1 MNINGIIIKGI
12 GGFYYVEAAD
22 GIVYECKARGVF
34 RKEKITPLAGVEITV
49 ESNNKNSIDKILERR
64 NFFKRPPISNVDTLV
79 IVSSVCD
86 PRPNLLII
94 DRLTAV
100 ASYKNVEP
108 IIVFTKDD
116 LQSANEFAKIYT
128 NAGFKTFAVSNET
141 GEGIEK
147 VKSIID
153 GGITVFTGNSG
164 VGKSSLINRMYP
176 DFCLETGE
184 ISRKLGRGRHTTRH
198 VELFKVGRKQLLC
211 LNGAFA
217 LCLCNLLLNK
227 VGKSDGI
234 TADFVCRRNYNG
246 IRRINTSL
254 TLGVK
259 RRKAVYTV
267 TPEFNSVRPALMSL
281 SISSSCSTVSPTVS
295 VILLAISSSGGI
307 VSCKAASTEQ
317 TTARTLPSTR

>member
-34 RKEKITPLAGVEITV
+34 RKEKITPLAGDRVEITV

-64 NFFKRPPISNVDTLV
+64 NFFKRPPIANVDTLV

-116 LQSANEFAKIYT
+116 LQSANEFVKIYT

-198 VELFKVGRKQLLC
+198 VELFKVGSGYIADTPGFSSLDFETNDLIKKDEL
-211 LNGAFA
+211 AF
-217 LCLCNLLLNK
+217 CFP
-227 VGKSDGI
+227 
-234 TADFVCRRNYNG
+234 DFVDYIGSCRFSTCAHVNDKGCSLVEAVKNGDVERTRHESYVTMYNE
-246 IRRINTSL
+246 
-254 TLGVK
+254 VK
-259 RRKAVYTV
+259 DIKDWQ
-267 TPEFNSVRPALMSL
+267 L
-281 SISSSCSTVSPTVS
+281 
-295 VILLAISSSGGI
+295 
-307 VSCKAASTEQ
+307 
-317 TTARTLPSTR
+317 

>member
-34 RKEKITPLAGVEITV
+34 RKEKITPLAGDRVEITV

-64 NFFKRPPISNVDTLV
+64 NFFKRPPIANVDTLV

-116 LQSANEFAKIYT
+116 LQSANEFVKIYT

-153 GGITVFTGNSG
+153 GGITVFTVNSG

-198 VELFKVGRKQLLC
+198 VELFKVGSGYIADTPGFSSLDFETNDLIKKDELAFCFPDFAYYIGSCRFSTCAHVNNKGCSLVEAVKSGDVERTRHESYVTMYNEVKDIKDWQL
-211 LNGAFA
+211 
-217 LCLCNLLLNK
+217 
-227 VGKSDGI
+227 
-234 TADFVCRRNYNG
+234 
-246 IRRINTSL
+246 
-254 TLGVK
+254 
-259 RRKAVYTV
+259 
-267 TPEFNSVRPALMSL
+267 
-281 SISSSCSTVSPTVS
+281 
-295 VILLAISSSGGI
+295 
-307 VSCKAASTEQ
+307 
-317 TTARTLPSTR
+317 

>member
-34 RKEKITPLAGVEITV
+34 RKEKITPLAGDRVEITV

-64 NFFKRPPISNVDTLV
+64 NFFKRPPIANVDTLV

-86 PRPNLLII
+86 PKPNLLII

-116 LQSANEFAKIYT
+116 LQSANEFVKIYT

-198 VELFKVGRKQLLC
+198 VELFKVGSGYIADTPGFSSLDFETNDLIKKDEL
-211 LNGAFA
+211 AFCFPDFTDYIGSCRFSTCA
-217 LCLCNLLLNK
+217 HVNDKGCNLVEAVKNGD
-227 VGKSDGI
+227 VERTRHESYV
-234 TADFVCRRNYNG
+234 TMYNE
-246 IRRINTSL
+246 
-254 TLGVK
+254 VK
-259 RRKAVYTV
+259 DIKDWQ
-267 TPEFNSVRPALMSL
+267 L
-281 SISSSCSTVSPTVS
+281 
-295 VILLAISSSGGI
+295 
-307 VSCKAASTEQ
+307 
-317 TTARTLPSTR
+317 

>member
-34 RKEKITPLAGVEITV
+34 RKEKITPLAGDRVEITV

-64 NFFKRPPISNVDTLV
+64 NFFKRPPIANVDTLV

-116 LQSANEFAKIYT
+116 LQSANEFVKIYT

-184 ISRKLGRGRHTTRH
+184 ISKKLGRGRHTTRH
-198 VELFKVGRKQLLC
+198 VELFKVGRGYIADTPGFSSLDFETNDLIKKDELAFCFPDFADYIGSCRVSTCAHVNDKGCSLVEAVKNGDVERTRHESYVTMYNEVKDIKDWQL
-211 LNGAFA
+211 
-217 LCLCNLLLNK
+217 
-227 VGKSDGI
+227 
-234 TADFVCRRNYNG
+234 
-246 IRRINTSL
+246 
-254 TLGVK
+254 
-259 RRKAVYTV
+259 
-267 TPEFNSVRPALMSL
+267 
-281 SISSSCSTVSPTVS
+281 
-295 VILLAISSSGGI
+295 
-307 VSCKAASTEQ
+307 
-317 TTARTLPSTR
+317 

>member
-34 RKEKITPLAGVEITV
+34 RKEKITPLAGDRVEITV

-64 NFFKRPPISNVDTLV
+64 NFFKRPPIANVDTLV

-116 LQSANEFAKIYT
+116 LQSANEFVKIYT

-184 ISRKLGRGRHTTRH
+184 ISKKLGRGRHTTRH
-198 VELFKVGRKQLLC
+198 VELFKVGRGYIADTPGFSSLDFETNDLIKKDELAFCFPDFTDYIGSCRFSTCAHVNDKGCSLVEAVKNGDVERTRHESYVTMYNEVKDIKDWQL
-211 LNGAFA
+211 
-217 LCLCNLLLNK
+217 
-227 VGKSDGI
+227 
-234 TADFVCRRNYNG
+234 
-246 IRRINTSL
+246 
-254 TLGVK
+254 
-259 RRKAVYTV
+259 
-267 TPEFNSVRPALMSL
+267 
-281 SISSSCSTVSPTVS
+281 
-295 VILLAISSSGGI
+295 
-307 VSCKAASTEQ
+307 
-317 TTARTLPSTR
+317 